1 MSDSQEQGAS
11 QESSESME
19 HALNV
24 GMSYEMNAEADL
36 GVASVSTSMGFSMGY
51 GFTSATSE
59 TVAQDA
65 RSAMA

>member
-1 MSDSQEQGAS
+1 
-11 QESSESME
+11 ME

-24 GMSYEMNAEADL
+24 GMSYEMSAEADL
-36 GVASVSTSMGFSMGY
+36 GVASVSTSMGFEMGY
-51 GFTSATSE
+51 GFTSATDE